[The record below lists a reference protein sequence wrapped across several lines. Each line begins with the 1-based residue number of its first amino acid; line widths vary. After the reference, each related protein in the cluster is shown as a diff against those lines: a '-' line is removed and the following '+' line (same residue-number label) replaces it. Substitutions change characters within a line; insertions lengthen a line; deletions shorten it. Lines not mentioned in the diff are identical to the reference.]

1 MFTFPPTSLI
11 VAVPTVQE
19 DRLEELQET
28 HKIENQSLSAEI
40 RKLKIQLSETDALF
54 EAAQRATSNVEQAA
68 ERQKEDVSRLEKGL
82 EQAKNLAKEE
92 EEKRVK
98 AITLLKT
105 VRQKLVK
112 AEKDKED
119 TLKEMAAIKER
130 EKGDKDKEQAERLN
144 FLRELEAT
152 QTTHAQ
158 EVSGLKSQFEKDI
171 AALRERYEHEI
182 SALRGQRDLDLAAA
196 KVGLY
201 GTPFLYLL
209 TSICLEFVRKGTCC
223 QKFSDL
229 YIGKV
234 IEWCDSRE
242 EYLL

>member
-1 MFTFPPTSLI
+1 MSVRLFSFPPTFLI
-11 VAVPTVQE
+11 VVVPTVQE

-28 HKIENQSLSAEI
+28 HKNENQSLSAEI
-40 RKLKIQLSETDALF
+40 RKLKTQLSETDALF
-54 EAAQRATSNVEQAA
+54 EAAQRATFNVEQAA
-68 ERQKEDVSRLEKGL
+68 ERQKEGVSRLEKEL

-112 AEKDKED
+112 AEKDRED

-158 EVSGLKSQFEKDI
+158 EVSGLKSQFEKDVS
-171 AALRERYEHEI
+171 ALQERYEHEI
-182 SALRGQRDLDLAAA
+182 SALRGQRDLDLATV

-209 TSICLEFVRKGTCC
+209 TSSICRIRTEGSSLRKTL
-223 QKFSDL
+223 KSL
-229 YIGKV
+229 HWK
-234 IEWCDSRE
+234 SH
-242 EYLL
+242 